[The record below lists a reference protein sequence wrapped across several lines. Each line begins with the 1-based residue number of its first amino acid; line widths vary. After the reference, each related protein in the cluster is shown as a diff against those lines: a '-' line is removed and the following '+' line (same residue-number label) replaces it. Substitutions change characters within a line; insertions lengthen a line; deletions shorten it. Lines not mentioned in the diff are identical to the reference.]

1 MNLLLFNLATD
12 ADDPI
17 LAFTTTWLNRLAQH
31 YEHVDVITMRS
42 GRLAT
47 APNVRVY
54 SLGKE
59 RGASEARRLLTFYR
73 LLFRLL
79 RQRRYGACFAHMQP
93 LFALLG
99 WPLLAAARVP
109 ITLWYV
115 HRSRHWSVRLA
126 RFVVRRVVSST
137 QDSFPFATARL
148 RVVGHGVDTGFFRP
162 GGAPVAASLAY
173 VARLSA
179 VKHHDTL
186 LRAAQH
192 VPGLRLVI
200 VGGVPAGEG
209 PAYREALQR
218 TVEALGITGRV
229 LFAGPQP
236 PEGVRDACQQAALSV
251 NLSPRG
257 LYDKSALEA
266 MACGV
271 PTICS
276 NPAFA
281 PVLGSDAPR
290 LLIPSE
296 TDHAA
301 LAERIQALLAL
312 PDAERAAI
320 GLRLR
325 DAVVRTN
332 SLDMLIPRL
341 VSVINTG
348 ELAEEGA

>member
-17 LAFTTTWLNRLAQH
+17 LAFTTAWLNRLAQH
-31 YEHVDVITMRS
+31 YEHIDVITMRS

-59 RGASEARRLLTFYR
+59 HGASEARRLLRFYAV
-73 LLFRLL
+73 LFRLL

-93 LFALLG
+93 LFALLA
-99 WPLLAAARVP
+99 WPVLAALRVP
-109 ITLWYV
+109 VTLWYV
-115 HRSRHWSVRLA
+115 HRSRHWMVRFG
-126 RFVVRRVVSST
+126 RFAARRVVSST
-137 QDSFPFATARL
+137 RDSFPFPTPKL

-162 GGAPVAASLAY
+162 GGTPAPETLVY

-192 VPGLRLVI
+192 TPGLRLVI

-209 PAYREALQR
+209 PAYLHGLQR
-218 TVEALGITGRV
+218 TAEALGISGRV
-229 LFAGPQP
+229 AFAGPQP
-236 PEGVRDACQQAALSV
+236 PEGVRAACQQAALSV

-281 PVLGSDAPR
+281 PVLGEDAPR

-312 PDAERAAI
+312 PEAERAAI

-325 DAVVRTN
+325 EAVVRTN
-332 SLDMLIPRL
+332 SLDVLIPRL

-348 ELAEEGA
+348 ELAEERE